1 MNTPRILNLRVEGT
15 AARSNRKNTYIG
27 RPSGDHDNHFGNPF
41 SHLPGKAAVRV
52 KDRPT
57 AIKYFDQWLDGTA
70 HQDVEPTR
78 RLWILANLHL
88 IRESDAV
95 LCWCA
100 PAACHGESLV
110 ARAFPELPQ
119 IERAG
124 TLVEQLDFFA

>member
-1 MNTPRILNLRVEGT
+1 MNTPRILNLRIEGT

-27 RPSGDHDNHFGNPF
+27 RPAGDHDDHFGNPF
-41 SHLPGKAAVRV
+41 SHLPGKAAVQV

-57 AIKYFDQWLDGTA
+57 ALKYFDQWLDGTA
-70 HQDVEPTR
+70 HQDVDPTR

-100 PAACHGESLV
+100 PAECHGESLV

-119 IERAG
+119 IVRAAI
-124 TLVEQLDFFA
+124 LVEQLDFFA